1 MRISLPTE
9 SELEKGSSLGKD
21 AWSRLR
27 KNKLAMISMC
37 FIGFMLF
44 ICFVIA
50 PLLFVDD
57 QNEQNL
63 ANRFASPS
71 LDHIMGTDQLGRD
84 LFSRIL
90 FGGQISMLVGFVATG
105 VALIIGITYGA
116 ISGYAGGKTDAVMMR
131 IVDTLYAIPFLV
143 LVIVLKVVIA
153 GPMEEYLSW
162 LGRFANIV
170 PLFFAIGA
178 LGWLT
183 LARITRTQVMAIKEQ
198 EFVEAAKSLGL
209 SKLRI
214 LFRHI
219 VPNTLGPAI
228 VYATLTIPSFIL
240 FEASLSYLGVGIEA
254 PNSSWGILIKE
265 GADFLETQLYLLII
279 PGIFF
284 SLTLFAFN
292 FLGDGLRD
300 ALDVRASKD

>member
-1 MRISLPTE
+1 MRLSPP
-9 SELEKGSSLGKD
+9 SENELAKGSSLSHD
-21 AWSRLR
+21 AWLRLR
-27 KNKLAMISMC
+27 KNKVAMFSLW
-37 FIGFMLF
+37 FVAFMLLL
-44 ICFVIA
+44 CFLV
-50 PLLFVDD
+50 PLLPFVPDP
-57 QNEQNL
+57 NEQDL
-63 ANRFASPS
+63 TKKFEGPSASHW
-71 LDHIMGTDQLGRD
+71 LGRDQLGRD
-84 LFSRIL
+84 VFARIL
-90 FGGQISMLVGFVATG
+90 FGGQISLLVGIVATA
-105 VALIIGITYGA
+105 VALVIGIAYGA
-116 ISGYAGGKTDAVMMR
+116 VSGYAGGRIDTVMMR

-143 LVIVLKVVIA
+143 LVIVLKEVIA
-153 GPMEEYLSW
+153 DPLEQQVAWM
-162 LGRFANIV
+162 GRFAGIA

-183 LARITRTQVMAIKEQ
+183 LARITRAQVMAIKEQ

-209 SKLRI
+209 SRIRI

-219 VPNTLGPAI
+219 VPNTVGTAV

-265 GADFLETQLYLLII
+265 GADFLETQLSLLII
-279 PGIFF
+279 PGLFF

>member
-37 FIGFMLF
+37 FIGFMLIVCF
-44 ICFVIA
+44 IIA
-50 PLLFVDD
+50 PLPFVDD
-57 QNEQNL
+57 PNEQNL

-71 LDHIMGTDQLGRD
+71 ADHIMGTDQLGRD

-105 VALIIGITYGA
+105 VALILGITYGA
-116 ISGYAGGKTDAVMMR
+116 ISGYAGGRTDAIMMR

-153 GPMEEYLSW
+153 GPMEQYLSW
-162 LGRFANIV
+162 LERFANIV

-198 EFVEAAKSLGL
+198 EFVEAATSLGL

>member
-27 KNKLAMISMC
+27 KNKLAMLRMC
-37 FIGFMLF
+37 FIGFMLI
-44 ICFVIA
+44 ICFVVA
-50 PLLFVDD
+50 PLPFVDD
-57 QNEQNL
+57 PNEQNL

-71 LDHIMGTDQLGRD
+71 ADHIMGTDQLGRD

-116 ISGYAGGKTDAVMMR
+116 ISGYAGGRTDAIMMR
-131 IVDTLYAIPFLV
+131 VVDTLYAIPFLV

-153 GPMEEYLSW
+153 GPMEQYLSW
-162 LGRFANIV
+162 LERFANIV

-198 EFVEAAKSLGL
+198 EFVEAATSLGL

>member
-37 FIGFMLF
+37 FIGFMLIVCF
-44 ICFVIA
+44 IVA
-50 PLLFVDD
+50 PLPFVDD
-57 QNEQNL
+57 PNEQNL

-71 LDHIMGTDQLGRD
+71 ADHIMGTDQLGRD

-116 ISGYAGGKTDAVMMR
+116 ISGYAGGRTDAIMMR

-153 GPMEEYLSW
+153 GPMEQYLSW
-162 LGRFANIV
+162 LERFANIV

-198 EFVEAAKSLGL
+198 EFVEAATSLGL

>member
-1 MRISLPTE
+1 MTLTPPSE
-9 SELEKGSSLGKD
+9 QELEKGSSLSRD
-21 AWSRLR
+21 AWQRLR
-27 KNKLAMISMC
+27 QNRLAMFSFWFVLAMMVLC
-37 FIGFMLF
+37 FLVPFLP
-44 ICFVIA
+44 FVQD
-50 PLLFVDD
+50 PNVQDLTG
-57 QNEQNL
+57 
-63 ANRFASPS
+63 RFESPS
-71 LDHIMGTDQLGRD
+71 AAHWLGTDQLGRD
-84 LFSRIL
+84 CFSRIL
-90 FGGQISMLVGFVATG
+90 YGGQISMMVGLVATG
-105 VALIIGITYGA
+105 VAMIIGVTYGA
-116 ISGYAGGKTDAVMMR
+116 IAGFAGGRTDALMMR

-153 GPMEEYLSW
+153 GRLEQHLSW
-162 LGRFANIV
+162 MGRFSNIV

-183 LARITRTQVMAIKEQ
+183 LARITRAQVMAIKEQ
-198 EFVEAAKSLGL
+198 EFVEAAESLGL
-209 SKLRI
+209 SRMRI

-219 VPNTLGPAI
+219 VPNTIGPAI

-265 GADFLETQLYLLII
+265 GADFLETQVSLLII
-279 PGIFF
+279 PGLFF

>member
-1 MRISLPTE
+1 
-9 SELEKGSSLGKD
+9 
-21 AWSRLR
+21 
-27 KNKLAMISMC
+27 
-37 FIGFMLF
+37 
-44 ICFVIA
+44 
-50 PLLFVDD
+50 
-57 QNEQNL
+57 
-63 ANRFASPS
+63 
-71 LDHIMGTDQLGRD
+71 
-84 LFSRIL
+84 
-90 FGGQISMLVGFVATG
+90 
-105 VALIIGITYGA
+105 
-116 ISGYAGGKTDAVMMR
+116 
-131 IVDTLYAIPFLV
+131 
-143 LVIVLKVVIA
+143 
-153 GPMEEYLSW
+153 

-198 EFVEAAKSLGL
+198 EFVEAATSLGL

>member
-9 SELEKGSSLGKD
+9 SELEKGSSLGRD
-21 AWSRLR
+21 AWARLR
-27 KNKLAMISMC
+27 KNKLAMLSMC
-37 FIGFMLF
+37 FIGLMLI
-44 ICFVIA
+44 ICFIVAQLPFI
-50 PLLFVDD
+50 DD
-57 QNEQNL
+57 PNEQNL
-63 ANRFASPS
+63 ENRFAPPS
-71 LDHIMGTDQLGRD
+71 GDHIMGTDQLGRD

-90 FGGQISMLVGFVATG
+90 FGGQISMLVGFIATG
-105 VALIIGITYGA
+105 VALLIGITYGA
-116 ISGYAGGKTDAVMMR
+116 ISGYAGGRTDAIMMR
-131 IVDTLYAIPFLV
+131 VVDTLYAIPFLV

-153 GPMEEYLSW
+153 GPMEEQLKW
-162 LGRFANIV
+162 MGRFANIV

-198 EFVEAAKSLGL
+198 EFVEAATSLGL
-209 SKLRI
+209 SKMRI

-265 GADFLETQLYLLII
+265 GADFLVTQLYLLII
-279 PGIFF
+279 PGPFF